1 MRAFVTGSTG
11 IRRGT
16 LAWTQVLHAGVLA
29 KSLSHSKCP
38 SGSEC
43 PRVGVDLA
51 LNRGKTV
58 LLTKTKV
65 PPICGAESGEL
76 RNPRGSDCWVRL
88 RGRMT
93 IRVRIAST

>member
-16 LAWTQVLHAGVLA
+16 LAWTQVLHAGSLA
-29 KSLSHSKCP
+29 KSPSHSKCP

-65 PPICGAESGEL
+65 PSRFAALNLANSG
-76 RNPRGSDCWVRL
+76 
-88 RGRMT
+88 
-93 IRVRIAST
+93 IRVGLIVGCCAP

>member
-1 MRAFVTGSTG
+1 VLLLQEAQESGAG
-11 IRRGT
+11 LWRGPKCFT
-16 LAWTQVLHAGVLA
+16 SGHLRNPYNTQNA
-29 KSLSHSKCP
+29 P

-51 LNRGKTV
+51 LNRGETV

-76 RNPRGSDCWVRL
+76 RNPRGCDCWVRL
-88 RGRMT
+88 RLRMT
-93 IRVRIAST
+93 IRVTIAST